1 MMFIRTV
8 RQHGIAG
15 NIVEG
20 IEIKTETIFLLEKER
35 KKIKG
40 NLCSA
45 GFTVFWFIIV
55 LYESAIMFNGKK
67 LSGWIWGNEC
77 KGKFNKVYAV
87 IYIRNQK
94 YN

>member
-35 KKIKG
+35 KKSKETYVQQA
-40 NLCSA
+40 LLFSD
-45 GFTVFWFIIV
+45 
-55 LYESAIMFNGKK
+55 
-67 LSGWIWGNEC
+67 LS
-77 KGKFNKVYAV
+77 
-87 IYIRNQK
+87 
-94 YN
+94 